1 MTSLCAEPKFWHY
14 LENVAHLEVVMKLVG
29 LAICLGSIIGSAAT
43 VGFHLYFD
51 ILSLLFVLGGA
62 IGFLIMKGNPE
73 NHMKNFGDGAVYFGW
88 LGTLVGLIA
97 ITGNRFLVW
106 GDIEKM
112 GPALTVSMLPILYG
126 YTARLISIALSRD

>member
-1 MTSLCAEPKFWHY
+1 MSTAGERY
-14 LENVAHLEVVMKLVG
+14 EVSRASNMPRNHHWSRRDSWLPF
-29 LAICLGSIIGSAAT
+29 ICC
-43 VGFHLYFD
+43 D

-73 NHMKNFGDGAVYFGW
+73 NHMNNFGDGAVYFGW

-112 GPALTVSMLPILYG
+112 EPALTVSMLPILYG
-126 YTARLISIALSRD
+126 YTVRLINIALSRD

>member
-1 MTSLCAEPKFWHY
+1 
-14 LENVAHLEVVMKLVG
+14 MKLVG
-29 LAICLGSIIGSAAT
+29 LAICLGSIIGAAAT

-73 NHMKNFGDGAVYFGW
+73 NHMKNFGDGAVYFVW

>member
-1 MTSLCAEPKFWHY
+1 MDA
-14 LENVAHLEVVMKLVG
+14 
-29 LAICLGSIIGSAAT
+29 AAT

-73 NHMKNFGDGAVYFGW
+73 NYMKDFGDGAVYFGW

>member
-1 MTSLCAEPKFWHY
+1 
-14 LENVAHLEVVMKLVG
+14 MKLVG
-29 LAICLGSIIGSAAT
+29 LAICLGSIIGAAAT

-73 NHMKNFGDGAVYFGW
+73 NNMKNFGDGAVYSGW

-112 GPALTVSMLPILYG
+112 GPALTVSMLPILHG
-126 YTARLISIALSRD
+126 YKARLISIALSRD